1 MPTAT
6 PAPSTGPINLADVR
20 QALGDTDAN
29 ATNAGALR
37 AILGRGSLN
46 TIQKHLDAIRAER
59 APAAPVEPGA
69 VPAAPVEAI
78 AAIWGAAWA
87 HAQAQVRGRLDSMTA
102 QRDTLQARA
111 AELAQVLEVSSDAL
125 DAKEVE
131 LVQVAEAVAAA
142 ERAQAETLATL
153 KGSNAQ
159 LTAELAAAAA
169 EVERTRL
176 AAANAATVAERDAQL
191 LTRQHAANTEHLMAQ
206 VLELRALLAKH
217 LAPVEKS

>member
-1 MPTAT
+1 V
-6 PAPSTGPINLADVR
+6 GPINLADVR
-20 QALGDTDAN
+20 QALGETDAN

-37 AILGRGSLN
+37 TILGRGSLN

-59 APAAPVEPGA
+59 APAVPVELGA
-69 VPAAPVEAI
+69 VPAAPAEAI
-78 AAIWGAAWA
+78 AAVWGAAWA
-87 HAQAQVRGRLDSMTA
+87 QAQALVLGRLESMTA

-125 DAKEVE
+125 DAKEAE
-131 LVQVAEAVAAA
+131 LAQVAEAAAAA
-142 ERAQAETLATL
+142 ERAQAETLAAL
-153 KGSNAQ
+153 QESNAQ
-159 LTAELAAAAA
+159 LTAELAAATA

-206 VLELRALLAKH
+206 VLELRELLAKH
-217 LAPVEKS
+217 LAPVAKS